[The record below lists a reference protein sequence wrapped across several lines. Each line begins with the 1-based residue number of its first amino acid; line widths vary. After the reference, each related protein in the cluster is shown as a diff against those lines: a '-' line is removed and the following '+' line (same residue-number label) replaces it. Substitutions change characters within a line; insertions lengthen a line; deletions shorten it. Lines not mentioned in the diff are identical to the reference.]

1 MNGHDSAFP
10 WSIGNL
16 DNCAPGVCEG
26 VTKRELFAA
35 LICSGI
41 IANPDCSTDMARVAE
56 GAVDM
61 ADTLIDA
68 LNKPVEDE
76 DEDEEEGESE

>member
-1 MNGHDSAFP
+1 MDGNDSAFP
-10 WSIGNL
+10 WTIGNL
-16 DNCAPGVCEG
+16 DNCAPGVYEG

-35 LICSGI
+35 LICAGI

-61 ADTLIDA
+61 ADTLIDT
-68 LNKPVEDE
+68 LNKPV
-76 DEDEEEGESE
+76 EDEEEGESE